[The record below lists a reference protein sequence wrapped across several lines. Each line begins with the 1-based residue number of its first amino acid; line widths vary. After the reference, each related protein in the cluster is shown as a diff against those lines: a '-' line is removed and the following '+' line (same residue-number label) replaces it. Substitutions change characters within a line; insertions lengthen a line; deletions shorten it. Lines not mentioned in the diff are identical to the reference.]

1 MKRTSAFNLTAALLA
16 CALPL
21 ATACSADQQKQRP
34 DPLPATLATLYHQN
48 IQHERQQQPEVK
60 TFTGR
65 ISKSG
70 EKFVLEDATAKA
82 SYQLDDQKKAQQYQG
97 KNVRVTGTL
106 DAENNMI
113 HVQAI
118 EEAV

>member
-1 MKRTSAFNLTAALLA
+1 MKRKITLILAAGLFA

-21 ATACSADQQKQRP
+21 AGWSADQQKQRP
-34 DPLPATLATLYHQN
+34 DPLPGNPATVYRQDS
-48 IQHERQQQPEVK
+48 QQGPQQQPEVK
-60 TFTGR
+60 TFMGK

-70 EKFVLEDATAKA
+70 QKLVLEDAAMNA
-82 SYQLDDQKKAQQYQG
+82 SYQLDDQKRAKQYEG

-106 DAENNMI
+106 DAQNNLI

>member
-1 MKRTSAFNLTAALLA
+1 MKRTSVFNLTAALLA

-21 ATACSADQQKQRP
+21 TMACSADQQKQRP
-34 DPLPATLATLYHQN
+34 DPLPATSATLYHQDS
-48 IQHERQQQPEVK
+48 QQEQQQQPEVR

-70 EKFVLEDATAKA
+70 EKFVLEDASAKA

-106 DAENNMI
+106 DADNNLI